1 MPAGAGTAR
10 YENGGLVAGIV
21 CLSFLPPPATHAS
34 PWIPAFRRNDEV
46 GGGERRGVA
55 GWPRAFSWLGTS
67 TSATCFSLDCRKSM
81 LGGRSLAQR
90 VGDGIHLPS
99 YQWLARL
106 VPLSLNG
113 SR

>member
-1 MPAGAGTAR
+1 MPGCRVYG
-10 YENGGLVAGIV
+10 YGIAV
-21 CLSFLPPPATHAS
+21 LPLPSPSGFQLSL
-34 PWIPAFRRNDEV
+34 EV
-46 GGGERRGVA
+46 GGGERRWVA
-55 GWPRAFSWLGTS
+55 GWPRAFPWLGTS

>member
-1 MPAGAGTAR
+1 
-10 YENGGLVAGIV
+10 
-21 CLSFLPPPATHAS
+21 
-34 PWIPAFRRNDEV
+34 
-46 GGGERRGVA
+46 
-55 GWPRAFSWLGTS
+55 
-67 TSATCFSLDCRKSM
+67 M

>member
-1 MPAGAGTAR
+1 M
-10 YENGGLVAGIV
+10 
-21 CLSFLPPPATHAS
+21 
-34 PWIPAFRRNDEV
+34 
-46 GGGERRGVA
+46 A

-67 TSATCFSLDCRKSM
+67 TSATCFSLACRKSM
-81 LGGRSLAQR
+81 LGGRSLAPR

-113 SR
+113 FRRRRISALSEFEMID